1 MGRVIARRQRFF
13 KFLLYTFNTLVI
25 NFLMCIYATMFS
37 YDFCRVIVY
46 LLWKTFPNL
55 LYIFICSRIIR
66 RNTNASHCSPA
77 CVTLHVLINSIIQ
90 QFSREIGKD
99 IFSIEVAAV
108 HARSAGT
115 VRTVR
120 YVCHVKR
127 AQGGGMS
134 ATGLLQ
140 LRHCVFTSMHDV
152 T

>member
-55 LYIFICSRIIR
+55 LYIFICSRSIR
-66 RNTNASHCSPA
+66 RNTDASHCSPA

-108 HARSAGT
+108 HARSSCTQEQSEQYGT
-115 VRTVR
+115 FVTSSV
-120 YVCHVKR
+120 
-127 AQGGGMS
+127 
-134 ATGLLQ
+134 
-140 LRHCVFTSMHDV
+140 LRGEV
-152 T
+152 